1 MSSSTTFRATTRSR
15 VGGAVLAGIAAF
27 GLVGASAASLGGIT
41 SSSLGADVGVVA
53 SCDTDGVTVTFT
65 NAYDATLGRYQATGV
80 TVGGMNAACTGK
92 ALNLTLKDAAGGSLG
107 SLSTESGR
115 GSIPSSRLARFGEIL
130 LTFPGQLPIGLDGE
144 CCSSSRIRAPGGAFW

>member
-80 TVGGMNAACTGK
+80 AVTGMTTSSVATGVGVGFGV
-92 ALNLTLKDAAGGSLG
+92 AAGVGLG
-107 SLSTESGR
+107 SLSTASVSG
-115 GSIPSSRLARFGEIL
+115 ATAAM
-130 LTFPGQLPIGLDGE
+130 TF
-144 CCSSSRIRAPGGAFW
+144 APGSTVDAKLVEGVAVVISG

>member
-107 SLSTESGR
+107 SLSTASVSG
-115 GSIPSSRLARFGEIL
+115 ATAAM
-130 LTFPGQLPIGLDGE
+130 TF
-144 CCSSSRIRAPGGAFW
+144 APGSTVDAKLVEGVAVVISG